1 MSNVIKSVYF
11 NVDPGQRK
19 SIDSDS
25 RIEEF
30 IPNIY
35 TQKQQEDATSSFQPL
50 SLTDATA
57 GGQEGEFQDGISVIH
72 MDDVLE
78 EERQK
83 ISQEISQELLQET
96 EQQTRQILE
105 DAKAE
110 AEQIVAQAR
119 DEYDAIRSE
128 AEEQGREEGRQQGL
142 AEAEATLQEMIA
154 RQQAEYEERSK
165 ELAEQERQMEPFFAD
180 LTVNLLEKITGI
192 LCQDKKETI
201 LHLIERAVHNLE
213 KPKQINLRVS
223 KEDMANVSMH
233 KAQLKEA
240 AEGVEEFD
248 IVEDSSLTANQ
259 CIIETENK
267 IIDCS
272 LDVQL
277 QSLRDQI
284 RMLV

>member
-11 NVDPGQRK
+11 NVDPAQK
-19 SIDSDS
+19 KVIDSDS
-25 RIEEF
+25 RVEEY
-30 IPNIY
+30 IPDIY
-35 TQKQQEDATSSFQPL
+35 SQDQQEDTATAFQPL
-50 SLTDATA
+50 TFPAA
-57 GGQEGEFQDGISVIH
+57 GDQEGTFQDGISVIH

-83 ISQEISQELLQET
+83 ISQEVSQELLQET
-96 EQQTRQILE
+96 EQQTMQILE
-105 DAKAE
+105 DARAE
-110 AEQIVAQAR
+110 ADQIVAQAR
-119 DEYDAIRSE
+119 EEADQIRAQAE
-128 AEEQGREEGRQQGL
+128 AQGMDEGRQQGL

-154 RQQAEYEERSK
+154 SQEAEYQGRLK

-192 LCQDKKETI
+192 LCQDKKDTI
-201 LHLIERAVHNLE
+201 LYLIERAVHNLE

-240 AEGVEEFD
+240 AEGIEEFD
-248 IVEDSSLTANQ
+248 VVEDSSLGANQ

-284 RMLV
+284 RMLA

>member
-11 NVDPGQRK
+11 NVDSGQK
-19 SIDSDS
+19 KAIDSDS
-25 RIEEF
+25 RIEEY
-30 IPNIY
+30 IPEIY
-35 TQKQQEDATSSFQPL
+35 TQKQQEEMPSAFQPL

-57 GGQEGEFQDGISVIH
+57 QEEAFQDGIPVIH

-83 ISQEISQELLQET
+83 ISQEISQELFQET

-105 DAKAE
+105 DARAE
-110 AEQIVAQAR
+110 AEQIVARAR
-119 DEYDAIRSE
+119 EEFDAIRSE

-142 AEAEATLQEMIA
+142 AEAETTLQEMTA
-154 RQQAEYEERSK
+154 RQQAEYEVRLK
-165 ELAEQERQMEPFFAD
+165 ELEEQERQMEPFFAD
-180 LTVNLLEKITGI
+180 LTVNLIEKITGI

-201 LHLIERAVHNLE
+201 VYLIERAVHNLE

-233 KAQLKEA
+233 KAGLKEA

-248 IVEDSSLTANQ
+248 IVEDSSLMANQ

>member
-11 NVDPGQRK
+11 NVDQGQRK

-25 RIEEF
+25 RIEEY
-30 IPNIY
+30 IPEIY
-35 TQKQQEDATSSFQPL
+35 TQKQQEDTTSGFQPL
-50 SLTDATA
+50 SLADAAVQT
-57 GGQEGEFQDGISVIH
+57 QDGEFQDGISVIH

-78 EERQK
+78 EERHK

-96 EQQTRQILE
+96 EQQTREILD
-105 DAKAE
+105 DARAE
-110 AEQIVAQAR
+110 AEQIIAQAR
-119 DEYDAIRSE
+119 EEFDAIRSE
-128 AEEQGREEGRQQGL
+128 AEDQGREEGRQQGL

-154 RQQAEYEERSK
+154 RQEAEYEERSK
-165 ELAEQERQMEPFFAD
+165 ELAERERQMEPFFAD
-180 LTVNLLEKITGI
+180 LTVNLIEKITGI

-201 LHLIERAVHNLE
+201 LYLIERAVHNLE

-233 KAQLKEA
+233 KAGLKEA

>member
-19 SIDSDS
+19 AIDSDS

-35 TQKQQEDATSSFQPL
+35 TQNQQEDTSSSFQPL
-50 SLTDATA
+50 SLTDVTA

-83 ISQEISQELLQET
+83 ISQEISQELLEET

-105 DAKAE
+105 DARAE

-119 DEYDAIRSE
+119 EEFDAIRSE

-142 AEAEATLQEMIA
+142 AEAETTMQEMIA
-154 RQQAEYEERSK
+154 KQQAEYEERLK

-192 LCQDKKETI
+192 LCRDKKEVI

-248 IVEDSSLTANQ
+248 VVEDSSLMANQ

>member
-19 SIDSDS
+19 AIDSDS
-25 RIEEF
+25 RIEEY
-30 IPNIY
+30 IPEIY
-35 TQKQQEDATSSFQPL
+35 TQKQQEEVQSSFQPL
-50 SLTDATA
+50 QLADA
-57 GGQEGEFQDGISVIH
+57 GVQEGDFQDGISVIH

-96 EQQTRQILE
+96 EQQTAQILE
-105 DAKAE
+105 DARAE
-110 AEQIVAQAR
+110 AEQIVAQANEES
-119 DEYDAIRSE
+119 DSIRSAAE
-128 AEEQGREEGRQQGL
+128 ARGLEEGRQQGL
-142 AEAEATLQEMIA
+142 AEAETTLQEMIA
-154 RQQAEYEERSK
+154 RQQAEYEERLK

-180 LTVNLLEKITGI
+180 LTVNLVEKITGI
-192 LCQDKKETI
+192 LCQDNKKII
-201 LHLIERAVHNLE
+201 LHLIERAVHKLE

-248 IVEDSSLTANQ
+248 VVEDSSLVANQ

>member
-19 SIDSDS
+19 AIDSDS
-25 RIEEF
+25 RIEEY
-30 IPNIY
+30 IPEIY
-35 TQKQQEDATSSFQPL
+35 TQKQQEETSSTFQPL
-50 SLTDATA
+50 SLADAAVKDGT
-57 GGQEGEFQDGISVIH
+57 FQDGISVIH

-83 ISQEISQELLQET
+83 ISQEISEELLQET
-96 EQQTRQILE
+96 EQQTKQILE
-105 DAKAE
+105 DARQE
-110 AEQIVAQAR
+110 AEQMVSQAR
-119 DEYDAIRSE
+119 EEADAIRSA
-128 AEEQGREEGRQQGL
+128 AEVQGLEEGRQQGM
-142 AEAEATLQEMIA
+142 AEAEDKLQEMIA
-154 RQQAEYEERSK
+154 RQEAEYEERSK

-180 LTVNLLEKITGI
+180 LTVNLIEKITGI

-201 LHLIERAVHNLE
+201 LYLIEQAVHNLE

-240 AEGVEEFD
+240 AEGVDEFD
-248 IVEDSSLTANQ
+248 VVEDSSLTANQ

>member
-11 NVDPGQRK
+11 NVDPGQSK
-19 SIDSDS
+19 AIDSDS
-25 RIEEF
+25 RIEEY
-30 IPNIY
+30 IPEIY
-35 TQKQQEDATSSFQPL
+35 SQKQQEDVSSFQPL
-50 SLTDATA
+50 SLADGAA
-57 GGQEGEFQDGISVIH
+57 QMPEGEFQDGISVIH
-72 MDDVLE
+72 MDDVLK

-83 ISQEISQELLQET
+83 ISKEISQELLEET
-96 EQQTRQILE
+96 EAETRQILE
-105 DAKAE
+105 DARAE

-119 DEYDAIRSE
+119 EEYDAIRSE

-142 AEAEATLQEMIA
+142 AEAETTLQEMTA
-154 RQQAEYEERSK
+154 RQQAEYEGRLK

-180 LTVNLLEKITGI
+180 LTVNLIEKITGI
-192 LCQDKKETI
+192 LCQDKKDTI
-201 LHLIERAVHNLE
+201 LYLIERAVHNLE
-213 KPKQINLRVS
+213 RPKQINLRVS

-233 KAQLKEA
+233 KAGLKEA